1 LEDRGARFLPLPAEK
16 NAELA
21 GPPLLSPKPQLVNSK
36 PLKAEAPP
44 GRCNANRPE
53 TKELK
58 HVRKR
63 GRRRELEALIAEASV
78 PLVGSRFGLA
88 QAEA

>member
-1 LEDRGARFLPLPAEK
+1 MEDCGARFLPLPAEK

-53 TKELK
+53 TRELK

-63 GRRRELEALIAEASV
+63 GRRKEPRSQCPASREQVWTGAS
-78 PLVGSRFGLA
+78 
-88 QAEA
+88 